1 MLRRIVM
8 PAMIIAAVAAM
19 VFVLAPTGAIGD
31 VARSPI
37 RPVTDRHTFGHDV
50 VISEPV
56 SGSVQVYRGSA
67 DVQNVIEGDLLVV
80 GGNITFSAAGHVNG
94 NVIYGGGQ
102 VVNGE
107 GRVDGRVYSLASVE
121 GAAASL
127 TKNAVVLSLLLVWLI
142 AAIVVTLASP
152 REIRLSSM
160 EVRVSTLHCFALGLV
175 AVTSFVLTAIVFS
188 YLVPYLIG
196 IPLLA
201 ALAVFATLT
210 KIYGMIA
217 VFHAAGTIVAG
228 LRSRDQLSSRK
239 WLRGDLA
246 MVVVGFL
253 ILGAIRL
260 IPVVGPLAW
269 SAASIFGVGVTLATK
284 FGRREPWFLTWR
296 PAEA

>member
-1 MLRRIVM
+1 MLKRIVM
-8 PAMIIAAVAAM
+8 PAMVIAAMAAM
-19 VFVLAPTGAIGD
+19 ILVVTPTGAIGE
-31 VARSPI
+31 VPLSPSAQ
-37 RPVTDRHTFGHDV
+37 VTDRHTFGRDV

-67 DVQNVIEGDLLVV
+67 DIQNLIEGDLLVL
-80 GGNITFSAAGHVNG
+80 GGNINFSSGGHVKG
-94 NVIYGGGQ
+94 NVIYGGGR
-102 VVNGE
+102 VLNGE

-142 AAIVVTLASP
+142 TAIVVTLVSP
-152 REIRLSSM
+152 REVRLSSM
-160 EVRVSTLHCFALGLV
+160 EVRISTLHCFALGLV

-210 KIYGMIA
+210 KIYGLIA
-217 VFHAAGTIVAG
+217 VFHAVGTIVAG
-228 LRSRDQLSSRK
+228 LRTREQLNARK

-246 MVVVGFL
+246 MVIVGVL

-260 IPVVGPLAW
+260 IPVVGPIVW